1 MLKVINRPL
10 YIFLLY
16 LAVILIFA
24 FIYWALPCS
33 SFEKD
38 LTPSES
44 IYLSVITITTLGY
57 GDITPVD
64 RIGMYTTAIESIIG
78 ILIIGVFINS
88 AWKSYSDRI
97 ESEQSRKIRESLKES
112 NKNNLLSYYS
122 YLNSVINEYRYVNFE
137 ITTPISER
145 GNNGDS
151 FRFDFKF
158 SDLKDLLGPSMR
170 MKYGFPNNVISIY
183 FNEEKSLVGELKYV
197 LANFGL
203 EDFPKLKGLII
214 EFLNVSHVT
223 NFEEALVGYAK
234 YPKDHQ
240 QRKMLEEMIQKFDE
254 LPPKEYH
261 QSNMLTPVIV
271 LYQTI
276 PIKMKLINGIVD
288 EFGALRDE
296 T

>member
-1 MLKVINRPL
+1 MLKLLNRPL

-16 LAVILIFA
+16 LVVISIFA

-33 SFEKD
+33 SFKRD

-64 RIGMYTTAIESIIG
+64 RAGMYITALESIIG

-97 ESEQSRKIRESLKES
+97 EREQSRRIRESLKES
-112 NKNNLLSYYS
+112 NKNNLLAYFS
-122 YLNSVINEYRYVNFE
+122 YLKSVIEEYRYINYE
-137 ITTPISER
+137 ITTPIAVRDDVQEKF
-145 GNNGDS
+145 N
-151 FRFDFKF
+151 FDFNF
-158 SDLKDLLGPSMR
+158 SDLKDMLGPSLK
-170 MKYGFPNNVISIY
+170 MKYGFPNSVISIY
-183 FNEEKSLVGELKYV
+183 FNEEKSLVGEFKYV

-203 EDFPKLKGLII
+203 EDFPRLKDLII
-214 EFLNVSHVT
+214 NFLGVSHVA
-223 NFEEALVGYAK
+223 NFEEALIGYAK
-234 YPKDHQ
+234 YPKENFT
-240 QRKMLEEMIQKFDE
+240 RKMLEDLIQKFDE

-271 LYQTI
+271 LFQTI
-276 PIKMKLINGIVD
+276 PIKMKLINEIVQ
-288 EFGALRDE
+288 EFEALSE
-296 T
+296 KT

>member
-1 MLKVINRPL
+1 MLKFLNRPL

-33 SFEKD
+33 SFERD

-64 RIGMYTTAIESIIG
+64 RVGMYTTALESIIG

-88 AWKSYSDRI
+88 VWKSYSDRI
-97 ESEQSRKIRESLKES
+97 EKEQSRKIRESLKES
-112 NKNNLLSYYS
+112 NKNNLLSYFS
-122 YLNSVINEYRYVNFE
+122 YLKSVINEYCYINFE
-137 ITTPISER
+137 LTTPIAER
-145 GNNGDS
+145 NS
-151 FRFDFKF
+151 RKPIFKFDFKF
-158 SDLKDLLGPSMR
+158 SDLKDILKPSLR
-170 MKYGFPNNVISIY
+170 MKYGFPNSVISIY
-183 FNEEKSLVGELKYV
+183 FNEEKSLISELKYV

-203 EDFPKLKGLII
+203 EDFPKLKELII
-214 EFLNVSHVT
+214 GFLSVSHVT

-234 YPKDHQ
+234 YPEKNST
-240 QRKMLEEMIQKFDE
+240 RKMLEEMIQQFDE

-261 QSNMLTPVIV
+261 QSNMLVPVIV
-271 LYQTI
+271 LFQTI
-276 PIKMKLINGIVD
+276 PVKIKLINEIIEVFD
-288 EFGALRDE
+288 SLNEE

>member
-1 MLKVINRPL
+1 VLKLFNRPL
-10 YIFLLY
+10 HIFLLY

-24 FIYWALPCS
+24 LVYWALPC

-64 RIGMYTTAIESIIG
+64 RAGMYTTALESIIG

-97 ESEQSRKIRESLKES
+97 EKEQSRKIRESLKES
-112 NKNNLLSYYS
+112 NKSNLFSYYS
-122 YLNSVINEYRYVNFE
+122 YLSSVLDGYRDINYEL
-137 ITTPISER
+137 TTPLSER
-145 GNNGDS
+145 NNGNYT
-151 FRFDFKF
+151 FKYDFKF
-158 SDLKDLLGPSMR
+158 SDLKDFLGPSFS
-170 MKYGFPNNVISIY
+170 MKYGFPNSVISIY
-183 FNEEKSLVGELKYV
+183 FEEEKSLVNELKYV

-203 EDFPKLKGLII
+203 EDFSTLKNLII
-214 EFLNVSHVT
+214 SFLSVSHMT
-223 NFEEALVGYAK
+223 NFEEVLVGYAK
-234 YPKDHQ
+234 YPKDNQ
-240 QRKMLEEMIQKFDE
+240 IRKMLEDMIQKFDN

-261 QSNMLTPVIV
+261 QSNMLAPVIV
-271 LYQTI
+271 LFQTI
-276 PIKMKLINGIVD
+276 PVKMELINKIAE
-288 EFGALRDE
+288 EFGALNNE